1 MKAIKKIIT
10 ITFLIGVLPVMGHA
24 QNFNDLLNTVFGKN
38 NTTNRNSTKQSGSG
52 LGAGLSE
59 LDISNG
65 LREALTLGANN
76 ASKKLSIQDGFF
88 KNAAIKILM
97 PPEARKVEQT
107 LRQVGLGSLADQAIL
122 YMNRAAEDAA
132 SKAAP
137 IFIKAITK
145 ITLNDALGI
154 LRGGNN
160 AATNYLKSRTQQELM
175 SAFSP
180 VIKQSL
186 DKVGAQ
192 RAWEQAFNAY
202 NQLPMVSKVN
212 TDLTQYVTQKATD
225 GMFVTIAEEEMKI
238 RQNPMGQASDL
249 LRRVFGSK

>member
-1 MKAIKKIIT
+1 
-10 ITFLIGVLPVMGHA
+10 
-24 QNFNDLLNTVFGKN
+24 
-38 NTTNRNSTKQSGSG
+38 
-52 LGAGLSE
+52 
-59 LDISNG
+59 
-65 LREALTLGANN
+65 
-76 ASKKLSIQDGFF
+76 
-88 KNAAIKILM
+88 
-97 PPEARKVEQT
+97 
-107 LRQVGLGSLADQAIL
+107 LGSLADQAIL

-137 IFIKAITK
+137 IFINAITK

-160 AATNYLKSRTQQELM
+160 AATSYLKSRTQQELM

-192 RAWEQAFNAY
+192 KAWEQAFKAY

-249 LRRVFGSK
+249 LRRVFG